1 MTPEQR
7 IRQNAEFI
15 RRLHE
20 AVYEPQRLKR
30 EQITRTRRRNQR
42 LKKQTKEATHASG
55 NQEDNTI

>member
-15 RRLHE
+15 RQLHD

-30 EQITRTRRRNQR
+30 EQITRTRIRNQR
-42 LKKQTKEATHASG
+42 LRQQTKQHKET
-55 NQEDNTI
+55 Q

>member
-42 LKKQTKEATHASG
+42 LKQQKEATHASG